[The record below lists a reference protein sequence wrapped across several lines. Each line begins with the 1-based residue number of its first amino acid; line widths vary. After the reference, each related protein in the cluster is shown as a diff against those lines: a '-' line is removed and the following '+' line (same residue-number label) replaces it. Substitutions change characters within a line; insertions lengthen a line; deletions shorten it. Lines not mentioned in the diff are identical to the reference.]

1 MDESASTEEKP
12 AEEKPSEKIIKVSPE
27 QLYAEAQRIYEELQL
42 INSHKIVR
50 VYDSVP
56 KLLFF
61 QFMKGVSFGLGS
73 VVGATIVVSILA
85 FLLSHVEFVPIL
97 GEWVKAI
104 LQEIKH

>member
-1 MDESASTEEKP
+1 MGDSLEPEISVDKQVEE
-12 AEEKPSEKIIKVSPE
+12 AQIVL
-27 QLYAEAQRIYEELQL
+27 QQQFLAEARRIYDELQL

-56 KLLFF
+56 KLLLF

-85 FLLSHVEFVPIL
+85 YVFSHIEFVPII

-104 LQEIKH
+104 LVEIRQ